1 MALLFEKNN
10 NFLFPFM
17 FNVYINIYSQK
28 LFFFKNTWIFKF
40 INTKKYYFTFLLDL
54 LKTRETKND

>member
-17 FNVYINIYSQK
+17 FNVYIKIYSQK

-40 INTKKYYFTFLLDL
+40 INTKNIILHSLDL
-54 LKTRETKND
+54 LKTREKKND